1 MIQQDMLYKPSL
13 NYIKKERFT
22 GSFAGMRYM
31 LEKKKTEEAESLLA
45 CAWEEPYAFDKTPEE
60 KKIFKEFALT
70 EDGLVEAWN
79 WLDEM
84 QEQLGTNKL

>member
-22 GSFAGMRYM
+22 GSFVGMRYM
-31 LEKKKTEEAESLLA
+31 LEKKKTEETESLLV
-45 CAWEEPYAFDKTPEE
+45 CAWEEPYAFDKTSEE
-60 KKIFKEFALT
+60 KKMYKEFPLS
-70 EDGLVEAWN
+70 EDGLTDAWN

-84 QEQLGTNKL
+84 QEQLGSGKE